1 MTALKVPMTS
11 HGYDKLSSELS
22 MLKTVDRTHIIAAI
36 ADARRHG
43 DLSENAEYQAAKE
56 KQRVIE
62 RRINELETKLADAD
76 IIHIKAPKDNSVV
89 FGAHV
94 TLLDESSGDKLSYQ
108 IIGED
113 EADIKN
119 GLLSISSPLARGLLG
134 KKLGESVEIATPG
147 GTRDYTVLNI
157 AYVV

>member
-1 MTALKVPMTS
+1 M
-11 HGYDKLSSELS
+11 
-22 MLKTVDRTHIIAAI
+22 
-36 ADARRHG
+36 
-43 DLSENAEYQAAKE
+43 
-56 KQRVIE
+56 
-62 RRINELETKLADAD
+62 
-76 IIHIKAPKDNSVV
+76 
-89 FGAHV
+89 